1 MIYDIFEKKTMWNK
15 KFDKATE
22 FISHCKLFSNFMV
35 YVEENKNVKLLNYL
49 SNEIKTIY
57 SHKYP
62 VMALDFFHPEEIT
75 ENNKENTDIILQ
87 IEDGNSKKSKEGNP
101 LMNKISQFAIFSI
114 DYNGNLI
121 VFKNDLII
129 HNFNVLGFFFFS
141 NIFFNF
147 CRLSNF
153 PENLKKQKLLF
164 DMGYPYYIKSNGI
177 SVAFTTDFGLC
188 MLNLGSKL

>member
-1 MIYDIFEKKTMWNK
+1 MWNK
-15 KFDKATE
+15 VYDKSVE
-22 FISHCKLFSNFMV
+22 FLSHCKLFSNYMV

-49 SNEIKTIY
+49 NNEVKTIY

-101 LMNKISQFAIFSI
+101 LMNNKISQFAILSI

-121 VFKNDLII
+121 VFKNVLMI
-129 HNFNVLGFFFFS
+129 HNFNVL
-141 NIFFNF
+141 
-147 CRLSNF
+147 R
-153 PENLKKQKLLF
+153 
-164 DMGYPYYIKSNGI
+164 
-177 SVAFTTDFGLC
+177 
-188 MLNLGSKL
+188 